1 MSETLLPPKLPQMS
15 ADGVINQQDL
25 TQGEGVLIVIDESPN
40 AHQGDYL
47 TAYWNGM
54 QIGLLYIEDDPA
66 AHFPWTLVVPPSLA
80 PDGSYQ
86 VWYSRLDEASNL
98 IASPIVTAVVQRN
111 DIGTLPAP
119 DFPEADTSNTI
130 SDDDI
135 ADGSTLV
142 HVPAYSGIAIGDQ
155 VWVYWVG
162 ADSSGYTIPESVV
175 TLTYTIASADI
186 SDGFDVAVP
195 APYVTV
201 INVGSATAWYTVT
214 PAAGSTAESSD
225 SATVNIDMTEVTL
238 PPPTFQEGNDGWI
251 DATEATDGTPVAIP
265 AYANISVGD
274 VVTLYWQGYSDGMPV
289 TGTAWSTTYTVT
301 SSDLSAGFSV
311 IVPAASVLPI
321 GIGTAQS
328 YYDVTFTA
336 TQSQGV
342 SSAAS
347 VNIDTVHSSL
357 LPPPVFPEAADDGTI
372 DSTEYVDGTPI
383 VVAYSGMSVGDGVN
397 LYWQGFEADGVTP
410 VSGTTWSDIH
420 TVTAQEMTAG
430 SFTAT
435 VPAAFITPIGDG
447 KATGQYTVTF
457 SSGGYA
463 ESSTTQVNIMTNL
476 TNQLYLNAATGAPWR
491 DNTSAPVVP
500 VNTLTVSGPAGAGI
514 AISLSEN
521 AYFNE
526 TGTAVWQSN
535 LDENGS
541 AILHVFSFAPG
552 LISVSAYLTSNPGIT
567 ATASMVFGDYLPGTG
582 SLTGYAISTGAA
594 ANGRSQG
601 HLYVRS
607 HSSEDITVA
616 RISLNTGNATME
628 GYPFSVA
635 SIPLYDDGSCSVA
648 VLDTVAETV
657 NFTISLPE
665 ASGSA
670 VSSDIVFISFPPE
683 AIHTETDR

>member
-1 MSETLLPPKLPQMS
+1 MSETLIPPKLPQMS

-25 TQGEGVLIVIDESPN
+25 TQGEGVLIVIEESPN
-40 AHQGDYL
+40 ARQGDYL

-54 QIGLLYIEDDPA
+54 QIGLLYIADDPA
-66 AHFPWTLVVPPSLA
+66 AQFPWTLVIPASLA
-80 PDGSYQ
+80 PDGNYQ

-119 DFPEADTSNTI
+119 DFPEADSSNTI
-130 SDDDI
+130 TDGDI

-142 HVPAYSGIAIGDQ
+142 HVPAYTGIAVGDR

-162 ADSSGYTIPESVV
+162 ANSSGITIPESVV
-175 TLTYTIASADI
+175 TLTYTVTSTDL
-186 SDGFDVAVP
+186 SSGFDVAVA

-201 INVGSATAWYTVT
+201 IDVGSATAWYTVT
-214 PAAGSTAESSD
+214 PFAGTTAESSD
-225 SATVNIDMTEVTL
+225 SATVNIDMTGVTL
-238 PPPTFQEGNDGWI
+238 PPPTFPEGNDGWI
-251 DATEATDGTPVAIP
+251 DAIEAADGTPVAIP
-265 AYANISVGD
+265 AYDNISIGD
-274 VVTLYWQGYSDGMPV
+274 TVTVHWQGYNDGTPV
-289 TGTAWSTTYTVT
+289 TGATWTTTYVIT
-301 SSDLSAGFSV
+301 SGDLSSGFSV
-311 IVPAASVLPI
+311 TVPSASILPI

-328 YYDVTFTA
+328 WYEVAFIS
-336 TQSQGV
+336 TQSGGV

-347 VNIDTVHSSL
+347 VNIDTVHSTL
-357 LPPPVFPEAADDGTI
+357 LPPPVFPEAAGDNTI
-372 DSTEYVDGTPI
+372 DSTEYIDGTPMVI
-383 VVAYSGMSVGDGVN
+383 AYSGMSVGDGVN
-397 LYWQGFEADGVTP
+397 LYWQGYEADGTTLVP
-410 VSGTTWSDIH
+410 GTTWSDIY
-420 TVTAQEMTAG
+420 TVTPQDMTAG
-430 SFTAT
+430 SFTTTIPAT
-435 VPAAFITPIGDG
+435 FITPIGTG
-447 KATGQYTVTF
+447 KATGQYTVSF
-457 SSGGYA
+457 YAGGYA
-463 ESSTTQVNIMTNL
+463 ESSTAQVNIMTKS
-476 TNQLYLNAATGAPWR
+476 TTQLYLNAATGAPWR

-514 AISLSEN
+514 AVSLSQN

-526 TGTAVWQSN
+526 TGTSVWQSN

-552 LISVSAYLTSNPGIT
+552 LISLSAYLTSNPGIT
-567 ATASMVFGDYLPGTG
+567 ATASMMFGDYLPGTG

-607 HSSEDITVA
+607 HPSEDITTA
-616 RISLNTGNATME
+616 RISLNSGSATME

-648 VLDTVAETV
+648 VLDTVVETV

-670 VSSDIVFISFPPE
+670 VSSDIVFISFPPV
-683 AIHTETDR
+683 AIQTETDR

>member
-1 MSETLLPPKLPQMS
+1 MSETLIPPRLPQMT

-25 TQGEGVLIVIDESPN
+25 TQGEGVLIVIEESPN
-40 AHQGDYL
+40 ARQGDYL

-66 AHFPWTLVVPPSLA
+66 AQLPWTLVIPASLA

-130 SDDDI
+130 TDASI

-142 HVPAYSGIAIGDQ
+142 HVPAYGGMTIGDR

-162 ADSSGYTIPESVV
+162 ANSSGFTIPESVV
-175 TLTYTIASADI
+175 TLTYTVVAADI
-186 SDGFDVAVP
+186 ANGFDVAVT

-214 PAAGSTAESSD
+214 PADGSPAESSD
-225 SATVNIDMTEVTL
+225 SATVNIDMTEITL
-238 PPPTFQEGNDGWI
+238 PPPTFPEGNDGWI
-251 DATEATDGTPVAIP
+251 DAIEAADGTPVAIP
-265 AYANISVGD
+265 AYTSISMGD
-274 VVTLYWQGYSDGMPV
+274 VVTVYWQGYHEGTQVS
-289 TGTAWSTTYTVT
+289 GTAWSTTHTVA
-301 SSDLSAGFSV
+301 SNDLSSGFSV
-311 IVPAASVLPI
+311 IVPSGSILPV
-321 GIGTAQS
+321 GMGSAQAW
-328 YYDVTFTA
+328 YDVAFAATA
-336 TQSQGV
+336 SHGI
-342 SSAAS
+342 SSVAS
-347 VNIDTVHSSL
+347 VNVDTVHSTL
-357 LPPPVFPEAADDGTI
+357 LPPPVFPEAAGDGVI

-383 VVAYSGMSVGDGVN
+383 VVTYADMSVGDGVN
-397 LYWQGFEADGVTP
+397 LYWQGYEPDGITP
-410 VSGTTWSDIH
+410 VPGTTWSDIH
-420 TVTAQEMTAG
+420 TVTAQEMTTG
-430 SFTAT
+430 SFSTT
-435 VPAAFITPIGDG
+435 VPAAFITPIGTG

-463 ESSTTQVNIMTNL
+463 ESSAAQVNIMTKL

-491 DNTSAPVVP
+491 DNTSSPVVP
-500 VNTLTVSGPAGAGI
+500 LNTLTISGPAGAEI
-514 AISLSEN
+514 AISLSQN

-526 TGTAVWQSN
+526 TGTSVWQSN
-535 LDENGS
+535 LDQNGS

-552 LISVSAYLTSNPGIT
+552 LISISAYLTANPGIT
-567 ATASMVFGDYLPGTG
+567 ATASMMFSDYLPGTG

-601 HLYVRS
+601 HIYVRS
-607 HSSEDITVA
+607 HPAEDITYA
-616 RISLNTGNATME
+616 RISLNTGSATME
-628 GYPFSVA
+628 GYPFTVA

-657 NFTISLPE
+657 NVTISLPQ

-670 VSSDIVFISFPPE
+670 ISSDIVFITFPPVST
-683 AIHTETDR
+683 HTDTDR

>member
-1 MSETLLPPKLPQMS
+1 MSETLIPPKLPQMS

-25 TQGEGVLIVIDESPN
+25 TQGEGVLIVIEESPN

-66 AHFPWTLVVPPSLA
+66 AYFPWTLVVPASLA

-119 DFPEADTSNTI
+119 DFPEADASDTI
-130 SDDDI
+130 TDADI
-135 ADGSTLV
+135 EDGSTLV
-142 HVPAYSGIAIGDQ
+142 HVPAYSGIATGDQ

-162 ADSSGYTIPESVV
+162 ADSSGYTIPESVT
-175 TLTYTIASADI
+175 TLTHTVGSADI
-186 SDGFDVAVP
+186 SEGFDVAIA
-195 APYVTV
+195 APYITA
-201 INVGSATAWYTVT
+201 INIGSTTAWYTVT
-214 PAAGSTAESSD
+214 PVAGSTAESSD
-225 SATVNIDMTEVTL
+225 SATVNIDMSQVSL
-238 PPPTFQEGNDGWI
+238 PPPTFPEGNDGWI
-251 DATEATDGTPVAIP
+251 DATEAADGTPVTIP
-265 AYANISVGD
+265 AYANIGVGD
-274 VVTLYWQGYSDGMPV
+274 VVTLYWQGFNNGTPV
-289 TGTAWSTTYTVT
+289 TGTAWSTTHTVT

-311 IVPAASVLPI
+311 VVPAASVLPV

-328 YYDVTFTA
+328 YYDVTFTS
-336 TQSQGV
+336 TQSRGV
-342 SSAAS
+342 STAAS
-347 VNIDTVHSSL
+347 VNIDTVHSVL
-357 LPPPVFPEAADDGTI
+357 LPPPAFPEAAGDNTI

-383 VVAYSGMSVGDGVN
+383 VVTYSGMNVGDGVN
-397 LYWQGFEADGVTP
+397 LYWQGFESDGVTP

-430 SFTAT
+430 SFTTT

-447 KATGQYTVTF
+447 KASGQYTVNF
-457 SSGGYA
+457 ASGGYA
-463 ESSTTQVNIMTNL
+463 ESSTAQVNIMTKL

-514 AISLSEN
+514 YVSLSQN

-526 TGTAVWQSN
+526 TGTSVWQSN
-535 LDENGS
+535 LDETGS

-552 LISVSAYLTSNPGIT
+552 LISVSAYLTSNPGVT

-582 SLTGYAISTGAA
+582 SLAGYAISTGAA

-601 HLYVRS
+601 HLYIRA
-607 HSSEDITVA
+607 HPSEDITYA

-635 SIPLYDDGSCSVA
+635 NIPLYEDGSCSVA
-648 VLDTVAETV
+648 VLDSVAETV
-657 NFTISLPE
+657 NFTISLPQ

-670 VSSDIVFISFPPE
+670 VSSDIVFIAFPP
-683 AIHTETDR
+683 ATIQTENDR